1 MELEKFIFRRQ
12 PLGSDRF
19 SRRYWW
25 GLGGVRGAVIAEHV
39 SAEPGP
45 STVSIITD
53 HVRTADSSAEALTRV
68 LSPAPGRE
76 GSP

>member
-1 MELEKFIFRRQ
+1 MEQENFIFRRA

-25 GLGGVRGAVIAEHV
+25 GLAGLRGAVIAEHV
-39 SAEPGP
+39 TAEPGC

-53 HVRTADSSAEALTRV
+53 HVRITVPRHQLQT
-68 LSPAPGRE
+68 
-76 GSP
+76 